1 MTSTLF
7 FFLLGS
13 WLLAVLL
20 CAKATVAF
28 LPTRPF
34 MSPNFHTTLCR
45 ASSKNPSDMT
55 NRELQV
61 ASVEAAKEAN
71 KNSDAANAIAVVGIV
86 VANGIA
92 VVVPLVIAF
101 VASDKMDKMQASN
114 EIFQLELKKLD
125 TDNQEKKAEIQGLID
140 AKKGATAMSLSRT
153 SELND
158 GAVAWLK
165 KQTVAEQGSSLPW
178 LT

>member
-1 MTSTLF
+1 
-7 FFLLGS
+7 
-13 WLLAVLL
+13 
-20 CAKATVAF
+20 
-28 LPTRPF
+28 
-34 MSPNFHTTLCR
+34 
-45 ASSKNPSDMT
+45 MT

-61 ASVEAAKEAN
+61 ASVEAAKESNNIAME
-71 KNSDAANAIAVVGIV
+71 KADAANA
-86 VANGIA
+86 IA

-114 EIFQLELKKLD
+114 ESLQESLQVKNEIFQLEIKKLD
-125 TDNQEKKAEIQGLID
+125 TDNQKKKSEIQDLID
-140 AKKGATAMSLSRT
+140 AKKGATARSLSRP